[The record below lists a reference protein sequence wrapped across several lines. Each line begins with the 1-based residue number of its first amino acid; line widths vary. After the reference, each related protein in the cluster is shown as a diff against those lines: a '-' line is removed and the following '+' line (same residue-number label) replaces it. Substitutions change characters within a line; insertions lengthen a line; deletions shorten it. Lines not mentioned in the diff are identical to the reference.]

1 MFRTNPERKPAMK
14 SRLTISTALVFG
26 LFTLVAVAAD
36 QKAANPDYRISGP
49 YKHKNL
55 AIFLFHGADKLKG
68 HQFLTFSEALEQKV
82 VIVHETGDVN
92 QLAVENVGN
101 VDVYIQSGEIVKG
114 GKQDRTIAFDII
126 IPAKSGRKPL
136 DAFCVEHG
144 RWQRR
149 GNEDPAAFSGSSHVL
164 ASKDL
169 KLAARGSANQQEVWD
184 KVEQQQAKLA
194 ENTGKNVR
202 SGQSASSYQLTLEN
216 QELQKLTDEYVA
228 ALANVVEGKD
238 DVIGYAF
245 AIDGKVNSIDIYAS
259 ADLFR
264 KLWPKLVRASSVEA
278 IAEGKKDAKYAEATE
293 NDVRQCMAEAAK
305 GKQSERA
312 VSDRV
317 KMTTVNAPAA
327 ARFDTY
333 DASSGAVVHENY
345 IKK

>member
-1 MFRTNPERKPAMK
+1 MSRISLLTAFLLAFVASVSLAEEK
-14 SRLTISTALVFG
+14 SA
-26 LFTLVAVAAD
+26 
-36 QKAANPDYRISGP
+36 KPDYRISGP

-55 AIFLFHGADKLKG
+55 SIFLVHGADKLKG
-68 HQFLTFSEALEQKV
+68 HKFLTFGEAIEQKV
-82 VIVHETGDVN
+82 VIVHETSNVN
-92 QLAVENVGN
+92 QLSIENVGN

-126 IPAKSGRKPL
+126 IPARSGKKPL

-149 GNEDPAAFSGSSHVL
+149 GNEDAAAFGSSNQVL
-164 ASKDL
+164 ASKEL
-169 KLAARGSANQQEVWD
+169 KLAAKASANQQEVWS
-184 KVEQQQAKLA
+184 KVEEQQTKLA

-202 SGQSASSYQLTLEN
+202 AAQSASSYQLTLEN
-216 QELQKLTDEYVA
+216 KDLQKLTNEYND
-228 ALANVVEGKD
+228 ALANIVEGKD

-264 KLWPKLVRASSVEA
+264 KLWPKLVRASGVEA
-278 IAEGKKDAKYAEATE
+278 IAEGRKDAKYTDATAD
-293 NDVRQCMAEAAK
+293 DVRQCMADAAK
-305 GKQSERA
+305 GKQSQRA

-317 KMTTVNAPAA
+317 MMRTLDAPSA
-327 ARFDTY
+327 ARFDTR
-333 DASSGAVVHENY
+333 DQSSGEVVHENY